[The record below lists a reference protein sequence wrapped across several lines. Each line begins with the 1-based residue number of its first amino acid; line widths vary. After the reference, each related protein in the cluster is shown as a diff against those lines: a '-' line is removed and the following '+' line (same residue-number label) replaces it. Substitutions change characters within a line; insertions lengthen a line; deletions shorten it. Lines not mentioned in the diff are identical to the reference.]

1 MCQYFLDNVTIYNA
15 SDDAYIVFLAFFAF
29 VDVNIEYSSKA
40 LSPRHAPSMV
50 RFSRMFIPYVDES
63 RAILTSL
70 RCGNLGTKIAVR
82 GEYPKKSGKVK
93 SWWWDESG

>member
-1 MCQYFLDNVTIYNA
+1 
-15 SDDAYIVFLAFFAF
+15 
-29 VDVNIEYSSKA
+29 
-40 LSPRHAPSMV
+40 
-50 RFSRMFIPYVDES
+50 MFIPYVDES
-63 RAILTSL
+63 RAILYLAVKQSL